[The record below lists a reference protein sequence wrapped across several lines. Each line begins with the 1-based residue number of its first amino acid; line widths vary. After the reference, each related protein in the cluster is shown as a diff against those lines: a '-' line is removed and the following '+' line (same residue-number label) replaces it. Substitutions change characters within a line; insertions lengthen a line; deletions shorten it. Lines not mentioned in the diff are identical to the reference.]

1 MIVIS
6 FNNERLNDPSA
17 NYRFNVWKYFGC
29 KIVNINGTETTDKDK
44 TICKICVNDA
54 SYGTLDQQHVN
65 PSSRKTWDYM
75 KFLKF
80 QWTQKNS
87 LVSNESAD
95 FSDKDWS
102 VVS

>member
-1 MIVIS
+1 LKVTLWKWRKIHIKMIVIS

-54 SYGTLDQQHVN
+54 SYIRPATCQPIFEKNMGLYEVLEVPVDTEKQL
-65 PSSRKTWDYM
+65 S
-75 KFLKF
+75 LK
-80 QWTQKNS
+80 
-87 LVSNESAD
+87 
-95 FSDKDWS
+95 
-102 VVS
+102 